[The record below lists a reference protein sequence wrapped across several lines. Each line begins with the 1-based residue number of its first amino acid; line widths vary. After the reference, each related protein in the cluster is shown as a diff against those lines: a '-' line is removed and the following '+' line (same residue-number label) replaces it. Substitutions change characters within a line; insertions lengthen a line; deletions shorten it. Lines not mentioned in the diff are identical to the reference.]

1 MNGFDGE
8 TNPTRAA
15 QESLVGKGKP
25 MAMDFAGVVGPPTTS
40 VRGILTLTLTV
51 EIDESMKKEP
61 AKKHLVT
68 IHDQPQ

>member
-1 MNGFDGE
+1 
-8 TNPTRAA
+8 
-15 QESLVGKGKP
+15 